1 MAGATSRNRKTKRPD
16 SQAPANQNTSG
27 ETSTGR
33 IAEEVTDDG
42 TTRGAHSIV
51 DRTRSSTGNLQ
62 DSYQESENELSSELE
77 WGQAVTPKTR
87 TTAGPSRAHGTHP
100 ERIRLSTSEDSD
112 SRVSATMPAH

>member
-1 MAGATSRNRKTKRPD
+1 MTGATSRNRKTKRPD

-27 ETSTGR
+27 EASTGR

-51 DRTRSSTGNLQ
+51 DRTRSSIGHLQ
-62 DSYQESENELSSELE
+62 DRYQESHNELPSGPESEP
-77 WGQAVTPKTR
+77 GKAVTPETR

-100 ERIRLSTSEDSD
+100 
-112 SRVSATMPAH
+112 